1 MKITSTELECMGASD
16 QAINFYANTDPLE
29 ITEKHGLYTVKGC
42 IEPAEPFESA
52 AALIAWLDGCAADI
66 EAASNEQ

>member
-1 MKITSTELECMGASD
+1 MKITSTELERMGASER
-16 QAINFYANTDPLE
+16 AISFYTDTDPLE

-52 AALIAWLDGCAADI
+52 ADLIEWLDGYAADI
-66 EAASNEQ
+66 EAATNE

>member
-1 MKITSTELECMGASD
+1 MKITSTELERMGASER
-16 QAINFYANTDPLE
+16 AISFYTDTDPLE

-52 AALIAWLDGCAADI
+52 AALIAWLDGCATDI
-66 EAASNEQ
+66 EVATNE